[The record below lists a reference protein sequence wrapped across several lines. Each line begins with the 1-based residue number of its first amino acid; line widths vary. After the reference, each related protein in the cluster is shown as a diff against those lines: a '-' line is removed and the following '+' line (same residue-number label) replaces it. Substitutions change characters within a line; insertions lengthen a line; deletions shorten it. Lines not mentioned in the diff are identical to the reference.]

1 MIKIEDIKFEDVI
14 LSIPKN
20 SVEIE
25 FKVKAF
31 ENGEVV
37 TLSGMYDL
45 ENIQEAKRLFDKCCD
60 GEYPTYV
67 INKEFL
73 NQNE

>member
-1 MIKIEDIKFEDVI
+1 MVKIEDIKFEDAI

-25 FKVKAF
+25 FKAKVFK
-31 ENGEVV
+31 NGEIV
-37 TLSGMYDL
+37 TLSGIYDL

-60 GEYPTYV
+60 GEYPTYIV
-67 INKEFL
+67 SEEF
-73 NQNE
+73 NYDK